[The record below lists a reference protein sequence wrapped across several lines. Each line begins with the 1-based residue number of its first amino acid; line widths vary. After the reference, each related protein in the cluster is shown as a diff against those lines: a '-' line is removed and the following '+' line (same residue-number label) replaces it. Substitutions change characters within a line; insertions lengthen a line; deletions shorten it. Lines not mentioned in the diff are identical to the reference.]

1 MSKRRLRMR
10 QIFEI
15 MRLRYD
21 LKCSQHAIANATGIP
36 RSTVKDYLVRAKV
49 AGLVWPLPDNMTN
62 DQMNALLFSDNPGK
76 GRVSR
81 PAPDWQLIHQ
91 ELKRKGVTLQLLWE
105 EYKSQNPD
113 GYQYS
118 WFASQYRQWS
128 KKHDVW
134 MPQIHKAGEKIF
146 VDYSGLTV
154 PIWSTNLQTII
165 FEAEIF
171 VAVLGASDLI
181 FCTASQTQ
189 ALPEWIEA
197 HNKMFDYYGGAAELL
212 IPDNLRSAVNHA
224 HRYEPQC
231 QSTYGELARHYS
243 CAIMPARSYKP
254 KDKAKVEKAVQLV
267 QQRILAVFR
276 DERFFSVEQLNVRI
290 KGLLESLNDRHSK
303 LFGCSRRELFNTIEK
318 KTLKPLPRQ
327 TYELALWAHQQV
339 NGGYHITVHQ
349 HHYSVP
355 HQFVRKKVEIRISKN
370 SVEVFYLD
378 DRIACHQRDDTPG
391 GYSTIDSHRPE
402 AHRQQAQ
409 WNHQRLTSW
418 ASNIGLATSELIM
431 NLFSDDK
438 RHLYQKERSALGILR
453 LSHAYSDAALE
464 SACEQALRIGTHRY
478 DSIASLIKRQQ
489 VSNQVVNQDNPF
501 ESPDHEN
508 VRGPGYYH

>member
-15 MRLRYD
+15 LRLRYD
-21 LKCSQHAIANATGIP
+21 LNCSQQEIANATGIP
-36 RSTVKDYLVRAKV
+36 RSTVKDYLVRARA
-49 AGLVWPLPDNMTN
+49 AGLTWPLPDNMTN
-62 DQMNALLFSDNPGK
+62 ARMNQLLFSDNPNQE
-76 GRVSR
+76 RRNR
-81 PAPDWQLIHQ
+81 PMPDWSYIHQ

-105 EYKSQNPD
+105 EYKSRHPN

-118 WFASQYRQWS
+118 WVAVQYRQWCQ
-128 KKHDVW
+128 KNDVW
-134 MPQIHKAGEKIF
+134 MPQIHKAGEKLF

-154 PIWSTNLQTII
+154 PIWSTNVQTVS
-165 FEAEIF
+165 FKAEIF

-181 FCTASQTQ
+181 FCIASQTQ
-189 ALPEWIEA
+189 ALPEWIDA
-197 HNKMFDYYGGAAELL
+197 HNKMFDYYGGSTALL

-224 HRYEPQC
+224 HRYEPHC
-231 QSTYGELARHYS
+231 QTTYEELGRHYG

-267 QQRILAVFR
+267 QQRILAVIR
-276 DERFFSVEQLNVRI
+276 HERFFSVEQLNERI
-290 KGLLESLNDRHSK
+290 KVLLEALNDRHSK
-303 LFGCSRRELFNTIEK
+303 LFDCSRRELFNKIEQK
-318 KTLKPLPRQ
+318 ALKPLPAKSYQ
-327 TYELALWAHQQV
+327 LALWSQQQV
-339 NGGYHITVHQ
+339 NGGYHISVNKHY
-349 HHYSVP
+349 YSVP
-355 HQFVRKKVEIRISKN
+355 HELVRKKVDIRTSKN
-370 SVEVFYLD
+370 SVEIFYLD

-391 GYSTIDSHRPE
+391 GYTTLDSHRPE
-402 AHRQQAQ
+402 SHRQQAQ

-418 ASNIGLATSELIM
+418 ASNIGSATNELIIK
-431 NLFSDDK
+431 LFADTK

-464 SACEQALRIGTHRY
+464 WACEQALRLGTHRY
-478 DSIASLIKRQQ
+478 DSIASLIKRQS
-489 VSNQVVNQDNPF
+489 VSNQEVDQDNRF

>member
-21 LKCSQHAIANATGIP
+21 LKCSQQAIANATGIP
-36 RSTVKDYLVRAKV
+36 RSTIKDYLVRAKV
-49 AGLVWPLPDNMTN
+49 AGLVWPLPDSMTN
-62 DQMNALLFSDNPGK
+62 DQMNQLLFSDNPGN

-81 PAPDWQLIHQ
+81 SAPDWQQIHQ

-146 VDYSGLTV
+146 VDYSGLTL

-181 FCTASQTQ
+181 FCTASKTQ

-197 HNKMFDYYGGAAELL
+197 HNKMFAYYGGTAELL

-231 QSTYGELARHYS
+231 QTTYSELARHYG

-267 QQRILAVFR
+267 QQRILAVIR
-276 DERFFSVEQLNVRI
+276 DEKFFSVEQLNERI

-318 KTLKPLPRQ
+318 KALKSLPQQ
-327 TYELALWAHQQV
+327 TYELALWAQQQV
-339 NGGYHITVHQ
+339 NGGYHIRVNK

-355 HQFVRKKVEIRISKN
+355 HQFVRKKVDIRTSKN

-418 ASNIGLATSELIM
+418 ASNIGLATSKLIM
-431 NLFSDDK
+431 NLFADDK
-438 RHLYQKERSALGILR
+438 RHLHQKERSALGILR

-489 VSNQVVNQDNPF
+489 VSNQGVNQDNPF